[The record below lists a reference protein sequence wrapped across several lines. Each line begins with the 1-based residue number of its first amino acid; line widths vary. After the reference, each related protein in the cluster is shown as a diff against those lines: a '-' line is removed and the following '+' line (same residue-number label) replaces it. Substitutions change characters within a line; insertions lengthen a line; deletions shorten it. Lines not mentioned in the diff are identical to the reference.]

1 MSLTGAKS
9 LWANFFPIIL
19 NQSHKRLL
27 LHNGLSENFLL
38 TRNFWPEKLFP
49 TVWPTKAAFLHSKFC
64 GLPIHLFG
72 SYTPENKLINRP
84 VLDQKNVFCC
94 FSKIFTIKLIGSFLL
109 LRKKIE
115 NWEIFVTATLLL
127 WPGDQKLSKSKL
139 YAVGKAPK
147 WAPWAPWANIEI
159 VGIYCFVS
167 KKPEPSN
174 LWALP
179 NCCPIQSKM
188 MNFWSK
194 ILLAKKSHCWNA
206 GSNPCLLAILSAS
219 QANLCRSG
227 F

>member
-1 MSLTGAKS
+1 MVCLKISCSQGTFGPKNSSQQFDQQRPLFFTQNFVGYKS
-9 LWANFFPIIL
+9 TCLDHA
-19 NQSHKRLL
+19 
-27 LHNGLSENFLL
+27 
-38 TRNFWPEKLFP
+38 
-49 TVWPTKAAFLHSKFC
+49 
-64 GLPIHLFG
+64 HLK
-72 SYTPENKLINRP
+72 TNWKNRP

-179 NCCPIQSKM
+179 NCCPRQSKM

-206 GSNPCLLAILSAS
+206 GSDPCLLAILSAS